1 MKGTYF
7 VTGTDTEIG
16 KTYASSF
23 LLKKYARLGW
33 KTLGLKPIA
42 SGAVD
47 GQSEDALALKA
58 ASSIDLPLDMVNPF
72 CFTPPIAPH
81 IAAREAGIEISS
93 QGLLEGLA
101 PSLSITADL
110 CLIEGAGGFCV
121 PINETEMW
129 EDVVRA
135 FDIPVILVVGMR
147 LGCLNHAMLSERAII
162 GAGLTYKG
170 WVANQLS
177 PNMDSYQE
185 NLQTLKAKL
194 HSPLLEEVPYG
205 G

>member
-72 CFTPPIAPH
+72 CFAPPIAPH